1 MDLDCGHT
9 GSHVYYYS
17 NGSEFI
23 VTYWHVYDNGSNTDY
38 ITFQIILYSN
48 GNIKIQFNDS
58 ESIVPA
64 PESINGNSLVGI
76 ENHDGSEGLSY
87 HNNGDGGPLFG
98 SPLAIMF
105 GKDPYLLPVEL
116 TSFDYVL
123 NDNDVILHWTT
134 ASELNNY
141 GFEVERK
148 TVNEN
153 EKQGSRDWKKIGFVK
168 GNGNSSN
175 PHHYSFTDNTLQNQG
190 TCSYRL
196 KQIDNDGTFK
206 YSNTLS
212 VMVNLPNNYFLAQNF
227 PNPFNP
233 TTKIEFGLKNDGY
246 VKLIVYNLLGEKVK
260 ELVNGPLN
268 AGYHKVLFDAGSLA
282 SGVYIYRLDVKDK
295 FSSVNKMVL
304 IK

>member
-1 MDLDCGHT
+1 MKMR
-9 GSHVYYYS
+9 
-17 NGSEFI
+17 
-23 VTYWHVYDNGSNTDY
+23 NT
-38 ITFQIILYSN
+38 
-48 GNIKIQFNDS
+48 
-58 ESIVPA
+58 
-64 PESINGNSLVGI
+64 
-76 ENHDGSEGLSY
+76 
-87 HNNGDGGPLFG
+87 
-98 SPLAIMF
+98 
-105 GKDPYLLPVEL
+105 
-116 TSFDYVL
+116 
-123 NDNDVILHWTT
+123 
-134 ASELNNY
+134 
-141 GFEVERK
+141 
-148 TVNEN
+148 
-153 EKQGSRDWKKIGFVK
+153 GSRDWKKIGFVK